1 MVSLFVKE
9 QKRYTKKKL
18 CELFV
23 CSEEKIVHLLK
34 RLKEFGVVK
43 AVKASD
49 SQKDMDELLEEDIAV
64 SDVEIG
70 VDKYFYVFTFV
81 GIVIIEGMVLKCYPK
96 YLGKTKNPKDE
107 LIQILKVLEKYNSK
121 EQIVQ
126 ILSESADG
134 YSFNLLAVLLFFMY
148 DYYENGV
155 YNNTQDIVETNGSGE
170 ILWDKTINETFT
182 LLSDDRPYYIEL
194 QTRKRANDN
203 YDYFKRLHECILTEA
218 SKELEDADLLDLF
231 EITEIDL
238 SLQIKS
244 QY

>member
-70 VDKYFYVFTFV
+70 V
-81 GIVIIEGMVLKCYPK
+81 
-96 YLGKTKNPKDE
+96 
-107 LIQILKVLEKYNSK
+107 IQIVYRCLVQPVSIWCGKRYVL
-121 EQIVQ
+121 
-126 ILSESADG
+126 
-134 YSFNLLAVLLFFMY
+134 
-148 DYYENGV
+148 
-155 YNNTQDIVETNGSGE
+155 
-170 ILWDKTINETFT
+170 ILWTT
-182 LLSDDRPYYIEL
+182 S
-194 QTRKRANDN
+194 
-203 YDYFKRLHECILTEA
+203 
-218 SKELEDADLLDLF
+218 
-231 EITEIDL
+231 
-238 SLQIKS
+238 
-244 QY
+244 